1 MLNFLKEKNSQEVV
15 AYVLMILVIFLS
27 LIFHVVPALISG
39 LLAYSLTTLLM
50 IKIRFNK
57 PSDARKEK
65 LVGITVGIGSFALII
80 VIIGLIVKSLSGENI
95 LGLIDIVSNTL
106 NQSRDFLPKII
117 SDYIP
122 DTISEIKETM
132 INEAKKNIS
141 SFANFGKQALYEILL
156 VAIGWIIGILI
167 ACKKNK
173 TTHTEFSKTWSNLW
187 SQFEQAFKF
196 VVFAQVKV
204 AAFNSLIMI
213 IFLFVIS
220 PLVGWDIPYSKTLVL
235 ITFFCGLL
243 PIVGNLI
250 SNSLSFILA
259 MTVSLP
265 AAITALAL
273 LMIIHKLEY
282 LIISQS
288 LGSDIDSD
296 IWELLIVLFSFEIIF
311 GLAGMVFSP
320 ILYAFFKR
328 EMRSRNWLPK

>member
-122 DTISEIKETM
+122 DTIRDRKS
-132 INEAKKNIS
+132 
-141 SFANFGKQALYEILL
+141 
-156 VAIGWIIGILI
+156 
-167 ACKKNK
+167 
-173 TTHTEFSKTWSNLW
+173 
-187 SQFEQAFKF
+187 
-196 VVFAQVKV
+196 VV
-204 AAFNSLIMI
+204 
-213 IFLFVIS
+213 
-220 PLVGWDIPYSKTLVL
+220 
-235 ITFFCGLL
+235 
-243 PIVGNLI
+243 
-250 SNSLSFILA
+250 
-259 MTVSLP
+259 
-265 AAITALAL
+265 
-273 LMIIHKLEY
+273 
-282 LIISQS
+282 
-288 LGSDIDSD
+288 
-296 IWELLIVLFSFEIIF
+296 
-311 GLAGMVFSP
+311 
-320 ILYAFFKR
+320 
-328 EMRSRNWLPK
+328 